1 MDLTT
6 PALLFSAISLLL
18 LAYTNRFLVLAQLI
32 RQLAAQER
40 QEHRE
45 FTECQILSL
54 KRRVVLTKMMQA
66 FGVLSFLLCTLSMF
80 SLFISREKLGII
92 LFGVSVLFLAISLV
106 ISLWEVMISTDALNM
121 ELQGMKL
128 IKKCQPKE

>member
-32 RQLAAQER
+32 RQLVAQQK
-40 QEHRE
+40 QEHQE
-45 FTECQILSL
+45 VTVCQIESL
-54 KRRVVLTKMMQA
+54 KLRVVLTKMMQA
-66 FGVLSFLLCTLSMF
+66 FGVVSFLLCTLSMF
-80 SLFISREKLGII
+80 SLFVHREQLGII
-92 LFGVSVLFLAISLV
+92 LFGVSVLALAISLV

-121 ELQGMKL
+121 ELQGMKT
-128 IKKCQPKE
+128 KECKTRK